1 MNNEEVPRV
10 HHKGFQLMV
19 SKLTYEH
26 GGRTCLQLYDEEDY
40 LPYATA
46 TANLADV
53 PLEEDEVLIK
63 NYSENE
69 GLSSALQ
76 KAGITE
82 FTGKTVLSGFVEL
95 EVHKL
100 LI

>member
-1 MNNEEVPRV
+1 MSDDELPKIQY
-10 HHKGFQLMV
+10 KGCRLMV

-69 GLSSALQ
+69 GLSSAFQ

-82 FTGKTVLSGFVEL
+82 FTGKTVPSGFVEL

>member
-1 MNNEEVPRV
+1 MTDDEIPRIE
-10 HHKGFQLMV
+10 HNGFRLMV

-46 TANLADV
+46 TANLPDV
-53 PLEEDEVLIK
+53 PLDDDKVLIK

-76 KAGITE
+76 KGGITE
-82 FTGKTVLSGFVEL
+82 FTGETVPSGYVEL
-95 EVHKL
+95 EVHRL